1 MILVLAEYGIY
12 MNTTD
17 SMAKIY
23 LLQILQSALQTSE
36 PQTCLVL
43 KDENLVKLVT
53 QFLVETCKSSG
64 KDLLLVS
71 HALDTF
77 FDIYAEN
84 YYN

>member
-1 MILVLAEYGIY
+1 
-12 MNTTD
+12 
-17 SMAKIY
+17 
-23 LLQILQSALQTSE
+23 LQTSE
-36 PQTCLVL
+36 PKTCLVL

-84 YYN
+84 YYNKQLLEQNVIQLMSEGLPGLKQLY

>member
-1 MILVLAEYGIY
+1 M
-12 MNTTD
+12 
-17 SMAKIY
+17 
-23 LLQILQSALQTSE
+23 QTSE
-36 PQTCLVL
+36 PKTCLVL

-84 YYN
+84 YYNKQLLEQNVIQLMSEGLPGLKQLY